1 MHENHAARPHPEY
14 VVLDIGEHLGAL
26 IVYTD
31 AALHGTEIEI
41 SPAGEDANRSHK
53 DVLER
58 GVSGRPAFTAVFD
71 KLPEGTYTLWSGGVP
86 RARGVQ
92 VTAGAV
98 AELDWTH
105 ALLAAS

>member
-41 SPAGEDANRSHK
+41 SPAGEDSTRSHK

-58 GVSGRPAFTAVFD
+58 GLSDRPAFTAVFD

-92 VTAGAV
+92 VTGGAV